1 MKKILISVLAIVMI
15 ISMAIPAVA
24 IAKSGE
30 DWETQVPA
38 LAKES
43 SVVIRSAEDAMELS
57 EDVQALMAD
66 AKAKL
71 KKACPKGFAFEYFC
85 YVETKDAASVTVA
98 PIDHY
103 EIVFMQYIN
112 GEWVELEHTVNQDVT
127 ITVDGIVEA
136 PIAVFVK
143 KNIEDSNAGAG
154 LASPKAKR
162 ARLLPGLADESS
174 VLLYSTEDVLKL
186 SGDVHKLMAEA
197 KAKLKDACPAG
208 FAVKYFC
215 YGEIVGNESSAP
227 MVLKP
232 IDHDEIQ
239 VMQYVDGAW
248 MELKA
253 TVNED
258 GTVTVEGVAEGPIAI
273 FTK

>member
-1 MKKILISVLAIVMI
+1 MKKILISVLAIVMV

-24 IAKSGE
+24 LAKPSAA
-30 DWETQVPA
+30 WETQVPA

-43 SVVIRSAEDAMELS
+43 SAVIYSAEDAEELS
-57 EDVQALMAD
+57 EEVQQLMAE

-71 KKACPKGFAFEYFC
+71 KKACPKGFAVEYFC
-85 YVETKDAASVTVA
+85 YVETKETVSVTFA

-112 GEWVELEHTVNQDVT
+112 DEWVELKHTVNQDVT
-127 ITVDGIVEA
+127 ITVDDIVEA
-136 PIAVFVK
+136 PFVIFVK
-143 KNIEDSNAGAG
+143 KNVESPNAAAG
-154 LASPKAKR
+154 LASPKAKS

-174 VLLYSTEDVLKL
+174 VVLYSTEDVLKL
-186 SGDVHKLMAEA
+186 SGEVQKRMAEA
-197 KAKLKDACPAG
+197 KAKLKDTCPDG

-215 YGEIVGNESSAP
+215 YAEIIDSESSVSAVFNP
-227 MVLKP
+227 MGLK
-232 IDHDEIQ
+232 EIQ
-239 VMQYVDGAW
+239 IKQYVGGAW
-248 MELKA
+248 VELKA

-258 GTVTVEGVAEGPIAI
+258 NTVTVDGIAEGPIAI